1 MSDLLSAI
9 KKHLGIRMRE
19 GQLNHY
25 SLLGLDKNA
34 SSNEIKRALRIAVA
48 AWNSSDTKSDP
59 ESAQQVAKLI
69 RQAQAVL
76 LDESTKQEYDEQL
89 SGQVSTIGRSFFPQ
103 ADPFALF
110 DPSACLVGAGMG
122 PTVHSFGSVN
132 DRWNELRRQ
141 IPTLAQPSM
150 APVVAEDRFESVRTY
165 PREAVRTEQVES
177 TASRIERLKRNRKW
191 KQALSVAGF
200 VIVAVA
206 FLGYAGIRFVWNRQE
221 FAKRLE
227 SDVDISTPTK
237 ALAKSKVV
245 IPRTIGGKNGPK
257 ATGNDPA
264 FVLPTLS
271 KDDSTGD
278 SVTAFTEND
287 PFGNATKATK
297 ATDSMKPDST
307 TPDAMKPD
315 STPDSTPKEPMRSP
329 TPELDAMKPA
339 AVKPSDEKPMAP
351 VTTGASKANW
361 VAAMLKAK
369 EAVTKADFATFH
381 KQIEQALPLSIND
394 DMTSKHARLDQLGQ
408 LYEIFIKSVHEAK
421 SKMRGADTLSV
432 GKTLVNIVEIKDDEL
447 IVRMQGKNERFAW
460 DRLPPG
466 IAIALADLT
475 LSEQEPTDIAARA
488 VYFSLS
494 PARNDLFAKKVK
506 DWFEKSVGKGPIR
519 KDLVQALT
527 DTYE

>member
-9 KKHLGIRMRE
+9 KQHLGIRIRE

-34 SSNEIKRALRIAVA
+34 SSSEIKQALRTAVA
-48 AWNSSDTKSDP
+48 AWNGSEPKSDP

-76 LDESTKQEYDEQL
+76 LDESKKREYDEQL
-89 SGQVSTIGRSFFPQ
+89 SGQNSTMKRSFFPQ
-103 ADPFALF
+103 ADPFAPF
-110 DPSACLVGAGMG
+110 DPSACLVGAGMS
-122 PTVHSFGSVN
+122 PSVHAFGSVN

-141 IPTLAQPSM
+141 IPTLSQPSM
-150 APVVAEDRFESVRTY
+150 APVVVEDRIESVRTY
-165 PREAVRTEQVES
+165 LREAARTEQAES
-177 TASRIERLKRNRKW
+177 ATSRIERLKRNRKW

-200 VIVAVA
+200 VMVAMA

-227 SDVDISTPTK
+227 SDVDDSTPTK
-237 ALAKSKVV
+237 ALAKSKEA
-245 IPRTIGGKNGPK
+245 IPKSIGGKNGPK
-257 ATGNDPA
+257 ATSSDPA

-271 KDDSTGD
+271 RDDSSVD
-278 SVTAFTEND
+278 SVVAFTEDD
-287 PFGNATKATK
+287 PFGNASKATSVTSVTNT
-297 ATDSMKPDST
+297 TDSMKPDST
-307 TPDAMKPD
+307 
-315 STPDSTPKEPMRSP
+315 PKEPMQSP
-329 TPELDAMKPA
+329 PLEPEAMKPA
-339 AVKPSDEKPMAP
+339 IVKPSEEKPMVPA
-351 VTTGASKANW
+351 TAGASKADW
-361 VAAMLKAK
+361 IAAMVKAK
-369 EAVTKADFATFH
+369 EAITKADFATFH
-381 KQIEQALPLSIND
+381 KQIEAALPLSTND
-394 DMTSKHARLDQLGQ
+394 EMTSKHARLDQLGQ
-408 LYEIFIKSVHEAK
+408 LYEIFIKSIHEAK
-421 SKMRGADTLSV
+421 SKMRGAETLSV
-432 GKTLVNIVEIKDDEL
+432 GKTLINIVEIKDDEL
-447 IVRMQGKNERFAW
+447 IVRMQGKNQRFAW

-506 DWFEKSVGKGPIR
+506 DWFEKSVGKESIR

>member
-34 SSNEIKRALRIAVA
+34 SSNEIKQALRTAVA
-48 AWNSSDTKSDP
+48 AWNGSDTKSDP

-76 LDESTKQEYDEQL
+76 LEESKKQEYDEQL
-89 SGQVSTIGRSFFPQ
+89 SGQDSTMRRSFFPQ
-103 ADPFALF
+103 ADPFAPF
-110 DPSACLVGAGMG
+110 DPSACLVGVGMS
-122 PTVHSFGSVN
+122 PSVHSFGSVN

-141 IPTLAQPSM
+141 IPTLSHPSM
-150 APVVAEDRFESVRTY
+150 APVVAEDRLKSVRTY
-165 PREAVRTEQVES
+165 PQEVVRTEQVES
-177 TASRIERLKRNRKW
+177 AASRIERLKRNRKW

-206 FLGYAGIRFVWNRQE
+206 FLGYAGIRFIWNRQE
-221 FAKRLE
+221 FAKRLG
-227 SDVDISTPTK
+227 SDSEFSTPTK
-237 ALAKSKVV
+237 ALAKSREA
-245 IPRTIGGKNGPK
+245 IPKTIGEK
-257 ATGNDPA
+257 TGLKSTGSDPA

-271 KDDSTGD
+271 KDDSSGD
-278 SVTAFTEND
+278 SVVAFTEND
-287 PFGNATKATK
+287 PFGNASKATN
-297 ATDSMKPDST
+297 ATDSMT
-307 TPDAMKPD
+307 PD
-315 STPDSTPKEPMRSP
+315 STPDSTPKEPMQSP
-329 TPELDAMKPA
+329 PPEPDAMKPTL
-339 AVKPSDEKPMAP
+339 VNPSEKKPMVPA
-351 VTTGASKANW
+351 TAGASKADW
-361 VAAMLKAK
+361 IAAMVKAK
-369 EAVTKADFATFH
+369 EAITKADFATFH
-381 KQIEQALPLSIND
+381 DEMKLALPLSTND
-394 DMTSKHARLDQLGQ
+394 DMTSKQARLDQLGQ

-421 SKMRGADTLSV
+421 SKLRGAETLSV

-506 DWFEKSVGKGPIR
+506 DWFEKSVGKGSIR